1 VADKLFQDAAHL
13 PNQRGGRPADPDQ
26 LPRQRRGTTPQMHGR
41 YPDYDVLEEA
51 GHWDE
56 VTRRVVMQRLEA
68 PPIRFF
74 GPAEVR
80 TLGALCDLVT
90 AQHRDPRVPVLAM
103 IDRKMHAR
111 EFDGFRYAWMPD
123 DAQTWRLVAQGL
135 DEAAAERH
143 AESFAGL
150 PLDDQRELCGA
161 LADGELAGGAWETI
175 DPKTA
180 WKVITRGIVSAF
192 YSHPWAWNEI
202 GYAGP
207 AYPRG
212 FARLGVGMSEAW
224 EAVEAVDI
232 DPVEDVG

>member
-1 VADKLFQDAAHL
+1 MGFENAGHL
-13 PNQRGGRPADPDQ
+13 PNLRDGTPADPEQ
-26 LPRQRRGTTPQMHGR
+26 LPRQRCGVTPQMHGR
-41 YPDYDVLEEA
+41 YPDYDVLA
-51 GHWDE
+51 QTGHWDE
-56 VTRRVVMQRLEA
+56 ETRRVVLDRLEP

-74 GPAEVR
+74 THAEAR

-90 AQHRDPRVPVLAM
+90 AQHREPRVPVLAM
-103 IDRKMHAR
+103 IDRKLHAR
-111 EFDGFRYAWMPD
+111 EFDGYRYAWMPD
-123 DAQTWRLVAQGL
+123 DAETWRLVARGL
-135 DEAAAERH
+135 DESAAHRH

-150 PLDDQRELCGA
+150 PAADQRELCGR
-161 LADGELAGGAWETI
+161 LAAGELEGGAWETI

-180 WKVITRGIVSAF
+180 WSVVTRGIVAAF

-224 EAVEAVDI
+224 EGREAVAT
-232 DPVEDVG
+232 DPGRETG